1 MTFMGNYDIYGRCDI
16 YGAYRASNEYNEHF
30 VLHSSH
36 NPENDHWL
44 VDDLMGEDYYH
55 YSRTAVVNCSMA
67 GFAFEESHTDAVVV
81 VPKQEA

>member
-1 MTFMGNYDIYGRCDI
+1 MHQTNSSTSSSQGHELALGLRLGQKHNRT
-16 YGAYRASNEYNEHF
+16 SNEYNEHF

-55 YSRTAVVNCSMA
+55 YSQTAVVNCSMA
-67 GFAFEESHTDAVVV
+67 GFAFEE
-81 VPKQEA
+81 